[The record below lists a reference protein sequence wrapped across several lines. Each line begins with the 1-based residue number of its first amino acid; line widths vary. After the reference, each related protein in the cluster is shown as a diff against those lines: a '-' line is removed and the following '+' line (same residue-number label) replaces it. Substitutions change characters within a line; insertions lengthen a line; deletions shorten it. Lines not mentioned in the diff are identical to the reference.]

1 MYMSKVVNLIATRS
15 FCAAITASAAAICVS
30 PSAVDAQSRSQLVMG
45 ITENIGSYNP
55 VADSVAFMSSVWC
68 QVYGCLVSYD
78 FSTGRYTGMLAE
90 RWEVADANTWIFH
103 LRRDVKSH
111 DGYPLKADD
120 VVFSIKRMQTD
131 PRSKQRA
138 NVAQIKSA
146 EAIDPHTVKVTTK
159 QPTAGLLEY
168 ITDRLMIM
176 QKRLVETHGAAKA
189 DREYPF
195 GFGPYRLKELVID
208 SRVVLEKNPDW
219 PGVRRENPDVVIY
232 RLMRE
237 AEQRV
242 TALLNGEIHIAQ
254 YVPPHLARRIEQ
266 SAGYR
271 IESTPSIEMMFL
283 AMSPKVKPWDNRKLR
298 QAVAYAIDREEII
311 RTVLQGQA
319 VVLHGPLSRG
329 QYGYDPA
336 LQPKYRYDP
345 ERARSLVREAGF
357 PDGVDVELF
366 TPVGR
371 YVNDKQAAQAMTA
384 MLSKVGIRTTLKT
397 PEWSTLWSD
406 VQRGRV
412 PFFYMGRGGMIGPG
426 PAISQYFETG
436 GSPRIK
442 YSNPEVDA
450 LLRKSRETFDEN
462 EYRKLVNQAFSIIL
476 NDAPA
481 HFLWQQKILYGVAD
495 GVSFS
500 PRPDHRVFG
509 HATVLK
515 K

>member
-1 MYMSKVVNLIATRS
+1 MQLTGSVSFFASQYVRTIIA
-15 FCAAITASAAAICVS
+15 AGAVAICVAL
-30 PSAVDAQSRSQLVMG
+30 PAANAQNRSQLVMG

-78 FSTGRYTGMLAE
+78 FTTGRYTGMLAE
-90 RWEVADANTWIFH
+90 RWEVADPNTWIFH

-111 DGYPLKADD
+111 DGHPLTAED
-120 VVFSIKRMQTD
+120 VVFSIDRMKND
-131 PRSKQRA
+131 PQSKQRA
-138 NVAQIKSA
+138 TVAQIRSA
-146 EAIDPHTVKVTTK
+146 EAIDPHTVKVITK
-159 QPTAGLLEY
+159 EPTAGLLEY

-176 QKRLVETHGAAKA
+176 QKRLIETHGAQQA
-189 DREYPF
+189 DRKHPY
-195 GFGPYRLKELVID
+195 GFGPYRLKELVVD

-219 PGVRRENPDVVIY
+219 PGIRRENPDIVIY

-237 AEQRV
+237 PEQRV
-242 TALLNGEIHIAQ
+242 TALVNGEIQIAQ
-254 YVPPHLARRIEQ
+254 YVPPHLAERIEQ
-266 SAGYR
+266 SAGHR
-271 IESTPSIEMMFL
+271 VESTPSIEMMFL
-283 AMSPKVKPWDNRKLR
+283 AMSPRVEPWDNKKLR
-298 QAVAYAIDREEII
+298 QAVAYAIDREAII
-311 RTVLQGQA
+311 KAVLQEQA
-319 VVLHGPLSRG
+319 VVLHGPLGRG
-329 QYGYDPA
+329 QYGYDPD
-336 LQPKYRYDP
+336 LEPKYSYDP
-345 ERARSLVREAGF
+345 EKARALVKEAGF
-357 PDGVDVELF
+357 PNGVDVELF

-384 MLSKVGIRTTLKT
+384 MLTAVGIRTTLKT

-442 YSNPEVDA
+442 YSNSEVDA
-450 LLRKSRETFDEN
+450 LLRKSRETFEEK
-462 EYRKLVNQAFSIIL
+462 EYRKLVNRAFSIL
-476 NDAPA
+476 LEDAPA

-495 GVSFS
+495 GVTFS